1 MMEKQARSKLFNI
14 LITIFIAVGSGYL
27 IVKCEDIPLGWLV
40 VFMLLWMASIFV
52 LNYYR
57 SKEFKVT
64 LAQPIEGIVAELR
77 GGKYKR
83 KMWLWMSLFAG
94 LGLLFNGVV
103 ASTNPRNLRVL
114 ILSLGTYILLVA
126 VLEFLSTK
134 NWPQIRLVLLQD
146 KLMIF
151 EAPNQE
157 KTILMKD
164 LRNCIY
170 NEKKSYVFSFY
181 NQKITIDSRDFE
193 EEEFAEFKAR
203 LQSVTDY
210 WMDKQLSNGWRT

>member
-1 MMEKQARSKLFNI
+1 
-14 LITIFIAVGSGYL
+14 
-27 IVKCEDIPLGWLV
+27 
-40 VFMLLWMASIFV
+40 
-52 LNYYR
+52 
-57 SKEFKVT
+57 
-64 LAQPIEGIVAELR
+64 
-77 GGKYKR
+77 
-83 KMWLWMSLFAG
+83 MSLFTG
-94 LGLLFNGVV
+94 LALLFNGIV
-103 ASTNPRNLRVL
+103 ASTNPLNLRVL
-114 ILSLGTYILLVA
+114 ILILGIYSLFNG

-134 NWPQIRLVLLQD
+134 NSPQIRLVLLED
-146 KLMIF
+146 KLILF
-151 EAPNQE
+151 ETPNQE

-210 WMDKQLSNGWRT
+210 WLKKKEQQLA